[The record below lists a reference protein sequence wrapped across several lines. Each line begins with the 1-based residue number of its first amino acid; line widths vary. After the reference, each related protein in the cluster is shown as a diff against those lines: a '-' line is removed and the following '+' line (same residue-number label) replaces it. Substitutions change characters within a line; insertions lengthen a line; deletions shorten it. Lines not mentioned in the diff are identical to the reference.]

1 MKQCKIEIGDKEYS
15 VRIAVTDQEQSDGLK
30 NIDKLF
36 DNEGMLFVFDKE
48 DQVSMWMEDTTI
60 PLDVIF
66 IDEDYNVVKVQQGVP
81 KSKELITSDNTKY
94 VLEVNAGS
102 GIKIGDELDYDE
114 EDEEEVPML
123 VIGNKGKIQVE
134 LTGGE
139 RIFSRVSSRIIAE
152 KLKKHILIKKI
163 KIFMKIYVKV
173 QENMFLK
180 KFQNKTTMNLNTQRL
195 NKKNIT

>member
-1 MKQCKIEIGDKEYS
+1 MKQCEIEIGDKQYN
-15 VRIAVTDQEQSDGLK
+15 VRIAITDEEQSDGLK
-30 NIDKLF
+30 NIEKLF

-48 DQVSMWMEDTTI
+48 DQVSMWMEDTVI

-139 RIFSRVSSRIIAE
+139 KIFSRPNSKTIA
-152 KLKKHILIKKI
+152 KMAKKAYKSKEDKDYRALGKKI
-163 KIFMKIYVKV
+163 FKYIDTHNNQKEDFVEIK
-173 QENMFLK
+173 Q
-180 KFQNKTTMNLNTQRL
+180 
-195 NKKNIT
+195 

>member
-1 MKQCKIEIGDKEYS
+1 MKQCEIEIGDKQYN
-15 VRIAVTDQEQSDGLK
+15 VRIAITDKEQSDGLK

-48 DQVSMWMEDTTI
+48 DQVSMWMEDTVI

-123 VIGNKGKIQVE
+123 VIGPKGKVQMTIE
-134 LTGGE
+134 GGE
-139 RIFSRVSSRIIAE
+139 RILSRKNTKQLAKMAKRAYKSKEDKDYKA
-152 KLKKHILIKKI
+152 LGKKI
-163 KIFMKIYVKV
+163 FKYIDTHNNQKEDFIEIK
-173 QENMFLK
+173 Q
-180 KFQNKTTMNLNTQRL
+180 
-195 NKKNIT
+195 

>member
-48 DQVSMWMEDTTI
+48 DQVSMWMEDTTM

-139 RIFSRVSSRIIAE
+139 RIFSRPNSKTIA
-152 KLKKHILIKKI
+152 KMAKKAYKTKEDKDYRALGKKI
-163 KIFMKIYVKV
+163 FKYIDVHNNQKEDFVEIK
-173 QENMFLK
+173 Q
-180 KFQNKTTMNLNTQRL
+180 
-195 NKKNIT
+195 

>member
-1 MKQCKIEIGDKEYS
+1 MKQCEIEIGDKQYN
-15 VRIAVTDQEQSDGLK
+15 VRIAITDKEQSDGLK

-48 DQVSMWMEDTTI
+48 DQVSMWMEDTVI

-123 VIGNKGKIQVE
+123 VIGDKGKVQVE

-139 RIFSRVSSRIIAE
+139 RIFSRTNSKTIA
-152 KLKKHILIKKI
+152 KMAKKAYKSKEDKDYRALGKKI
-163 KIFMKIYVKV
+163 FKYIDTHNNQKEDFVEIK
-173 QENMFLK
+173 Q
-180 KFQNKTTMNLNTQRL
+180 
-195 NKKNIT
+195 

>member
-1 MKQCKIEIGDKEYS
+1 MKQCKIEIGDKEYN
-15 VRIAVTDQEQSDGLK
+15 VRIAVTDKEQSDGLK

-134 LTGGE
+134 LTGNE
-139 RIFSRVSSRIIAE
+139 RIFSRVSSRIIAR
-152 KLKKHILIKKI
+152 KAKKAYI
-163 KIFMKIYVKV
+163 
-173 QENMFLK
+173 
-180 KFQNKTTMNLNTQRL
+180 
-195 NKKNIT
+195 NKKDKDIYENLCKSLGKYVFKEISKQNNNEPEYVEIK

>member
-1 MKQCKIEIGDKEYS
+1 MKQCKIEIGNKQYN
-15 VRIAVTDQEQSDGLK
+15 VRIAVTDKEQSDGLK

-48 DQVSMWMEDTTI
+48 DQISMWMEDTII

-123 VIGNKGKIQVE
+123 VIGDKGKVQVE

-139 RIFSRVSSRIIAE
+139 RIFSRPNSKTIA
-152 KLKKHILIKKI
+152 KMAKKAYKSKEDKDYRALGKKI
-163 KIFMKIYVKV
+163 FKYIDIHNNQKEDFVEIK
-173 QENMFLK
+173 Q
-180 KFQNKTTMNLNTQRL
+180 
-195 NKKNIT
+195 

>member
-1 MKQCKIEIGDKEYS
+1 MKQCEIEIGDKQYN
-15 VRIAVTDQEQSDGLK
+15 VRIAITDKEQSDGLK
-30 NIDKLF
+30 DIDKLF

-48 DQVSMWMEDTTI
+48 DQVSMWMEDTII

-123 VIGNKGKIQVE
+123 VMGNKGKIQVE
-134 LTGGE
+134 LTGNE
-139 RIFSRVSSRIIAE
+139 RIFSRPNSKTIA
-152 KLKKHILIKKI
+152 KMAKKAYKSKEDKDYRALGKKI
-163 KIFMKIYVKV
+163 FKYIDTHNNQKEDFVEIK
-173 QENMFLK
+173 Q
-180 KFQNKTTMNLNTQRL
+180 
-195 NKKNIT
+195 

>member
-1 MKQCKIEIGDKEYS
+1 MKQCEIEIGDKQYN
-15 VRIAVTDQEQSDGLK
+15 VRIAITDEEQSDGLK
-30 NIDKLF
+30 NIEKLF
-36 DNEGMLFVFDKE
+36 DNAGMLFVFDKE
-48 DQVSMWMEDTTI
+48 DQVSMWMEDTVI

-139 RIFSRVSSRIIAE
+139 RIFSRPNSKTIA
-152 KLKKHILIKKI
+152 KMAKKAYKSKEDKDYRALGKKI
-163 KIFMKIYVKV
+163 FKYIDTHNNQKEDFVEIK
-173 QENMFLK
+173 Q
-180 KFQNKTTMNLNTQRL
+180 
-195 NKKNIT
+195 

>member
-1 MKQCKIEIGDKEYS
+1 MKQCEIEIGDKQYN
-15 VRIAVTDQEQSDGLK
+15 VRIAITDKEQSDGLK
-30 NIDKLF
+30 DIDKLF

-48 DQVSMWMEDTTI
+48 DQVSMWMEDTII

-123 VIGNKGKIQVE
+123 VIGDKGKIQVE

-139 RIFSRVSSRIIAE
+139 RIFSRPNSKTIA
-152 KLKKHILIKKI
+152 KMAKKAYKSKEDKDYRALGKKI
-163 KIFMKIYVKV
+163 FKYIDIHNNQKEDFVEIK
-173 QENMFLK
+173 Q
-180 KFQNKTTMNLNTQRL
+180 
-195 NKKNIT
+195 

>member
-134 LTGGE
+134 LTGNE
-139 RIFSRVSSRIIAE
+139 RIFSRPNSKTIA
-152 KLKKHILIKKI
+152 KMAKKAYKTKEDKDYKALGKKI
-163 KIFMKIYVKV
+163 FKYIDIHNNQKEDFVEIK
-173 QENMFLK
+173 Q
-180 KFQNKTTMNLNTQRL
+180 
-195 NKKNIT
+195 

>member
-1 MKQCKIEIGDKEYS
+1 MKQCEIEIGDKQYN
-15 VRIAVTDQEQSDGLK
+15 VRIAITDKEQSDGLK

-48 DQVSMWMEDTTI
+48 DQVSMWMEDTVI

-123 VIGNKGKIQVE
+123 VIGPKGKVQIE
-134 LTGGE
+134 LSGGE
-139 RIFSRVSSRIIAE
+139 RILSRKNTKQLAKMAKRAYKSKEDKDYKA
-152 KLKKHILIKKI
+152 LGKKI
-163 KIFMKIYVKV
+163 FKYIDTHNNQKEDFVEIK
-173 QENMFLK
+173 Q
-180 KFQNKTTMNLNTQRL
+180 
-195 NKKNIT
+195 

>member
-48 DQVSMWMEDTTI
+48 DQISMWMEDTTI

-134 LTGGE
+134 LTGNE
-139 RIFSRVSSRIIAE
+139 RIFSRPNSKTIA
-152 KLKKHILIKKI
+152 KMAKKAYKTKEDKDYKALGKKI
-163 KIFMKIYVKV
+163 FKYIDVHNNQKEDFVEIK
-173 QENMFLK
+173 Q
-180 KFQNKTTMNLNTQRL
+180 
-195 NKKNIT
+195 

>member
-139 RIFSRVSSRIIAE
+139 RIFSRPNSKTIA
-152 KLKKHILIKKI
+152 KMAKKAYKTKEDKDYRALGKKI
-163 KIFMKIYVKV
+163 FKYIDVHNNQKEDFVEIK
-173 QENMFLK
+173 Q
-180 KFQNKTTMNLNTQRL
+180 
-195 NKKNIT
+195 

>member
-1 MKQCKIEIGDKEYS
+1 MKQCEIKIGDKQYN
-15 VRIAVTDQEQSDGLK
+15 VRIAITDKEQSDGLK

-48 DQVSMWMEDTTI
+48 DQVSMWMEDTVI

-123 VIGNKGKIQVE
+123 VIGPKGKVQMTIE
-134 LTGGE
+134 GGE
-139 RIFSRVSSRIIAE
+139 RILSRKNTKQLAKMAKRAYKSKEDKDYKA
-152 KLKKHILIKKI
+152 LGKKI
-163 KIFMKIYVKV
+163 FKYIDTHNNQKEDFVEIK
-173 QENMFLK
+173 Q
-180 KFQNKTTMNLNTQRL
+180 
-195 NKKNIT
+195 

>member
-1 MKQCKIEIGDKEYS
+1 MKQCKIEIGDKEYN
-15 VRIAVTDQEQSDGLK
+15 VRIAVTDKEQSDGLK

-134 LTGGE
+134 LTGNE
-139 RIFSRVSSRIIAE
+139 RIFSRPNSKTIA
-152 KLKKHILIKKI
+152 KMAKKAYKTKEDKDYKALGKKI
-163 KIFMKIYVKV
+163 FKYIDVHNNQKEDFVEIK
-173 QENMFLK
+173 Q
-180 KFQNKTTMNLNTQRL
+180 
-195 NKKNIT
+195 

>member
-134 LTGGE
+134 LTGNE
-139 RIFSRVSSRIIAE
+139 RIFSRPNSKTIA
-152 KLKKHILIKKI
+152 KMAKKAYKSKEDKDYRALGKKI
-163 KIFMKIYVKV
+163 FKYIDIHNNQKEDFVEIK
-173 QENMFLK
+173 Q
-180 KFQNKTTMNLNTQRL
+180 
-195 NKKNIT
+195 

>member
-1 MKQCKIEIGDKEYS
+1 MKQCEIEIGDKQYN
-15 VRIAVTDQEQSDGLK
+15 VRIATTDEEQSDGLK
-30 NIDKLF
+30 NIEKLF

-48 DQVSMWMEDTTI
+48 DQVSMWMEDTVI

-139 RIFSRVSSRIIAE
+139 RIFSRPNSKTIA
-152 KLKKHILIKKI
+152 KMAKKAYKSKEDKDYRALGKKI
-163 KIFMKIYVKV
+163 FKYIDTHNNQKEDFVEIK
-173 QENMFLK
+173 Q
-180 KFQNKTTMNLNTQRL
+180 
-195 NKKNIT
+195 

>member
-134 LTGGE
+134 LTGNE
-139 RIFSRVSSRIIAE
+139 RIFSRPNSKTIA
-152 KLKKHILIKKI
+152 KMAKKAYKTKEDKDYKALGKKI
-163 KIFMKIYVKV
+163 FKYIDVHNNQKEDFVEIK
-173 QENMFLK
+173 Q
-180 KFQNKTTMNLNTQRL
+180 
-195 NKKNIT
+195 

>member
-139 RIFSRVSSRIIAE
+139 RIFSRPNSKTIA
-152 KLKKHILIKKI
+152 KMAKKAYKSKEDKDYKALGKKI
-163 KIFMKIYVKV
+163 FKYIDIHNNQKEDFVEIK
-173 QENMFLK
+173 
-180 KFQNKTTMNLNTQRL
+180 
-195 NKKNIT
+195 

>member
-48 DQVSMWMEDTTI
+48 DQVSMWMEDTAI

-139 RIFSRVSSRIIAE
+139 RIFSRPNSKTIA
-152 KLKKHILIKKI
+152 KMAKKAYKTKEDKDYRALGKKI
-163 KIFMKIYVKV
+163 FKYIDVHNNQKEDFVEIK
-173 QENMFLK
+173 Q
-180 KFQNKTTMNLNTQRL
+180 
-195 NKKNIT
+195 

>member
-1 MKQCKIEIGDKEYS
+1 MKQCKIEIGDKEYN
-15 VRIAVTDQEQSDGLK
+15 VRIAVTDKEQSDGLK

-139 RIFSRVSSRIIAE
+139 RIFSRPNSKTIA
-152 KLKKHILIKKI
+152 KMAKKAYKSKEDKDYRALGKKI
-163 KIFMKIYVKV
+163 FKYIDIHNNQKEDFVEIK
-173 QENMFLK
+173 Q
-180 KFQNKTTMNLNTQRL
+180 
-195 NKKNIT
+195 

>member
-139 RIFSRVSSRIIAE
+139 RIFSRPNSKTIA
-152 KLKKHILIKKI
+152 KMAKKAYKSKEYKDYRALGKKI
-163 KIFMKIYVKV
+163 FKYIDIHNNQKEDFVEIK
-173 QENMFLK
+173 Q
-180 KFQNKTTMNLNTQRL
+180 
-195 NKKNIT
+195 

>member
-1 MKQCKIEIGDKEYS
+1 MKQCKIEIGNKTYN
-15 VRIAVTDQEQSDGLK
+15 VRIAVTDKEQSDGLK
-30 NIDKLF
+30 DIDKLF

-48 DQVSMWMEDTTI
+48 DQISMWMEDTII

-139 RIFSRVSSRIIAE
+139 RIFSRPNSKTIA
-152 KLKKHILIKKI
+152 KMAKKAYKSKEDKDYRALGKKI
-163 KIFMKIYVKV
+163 FKYIDTHNNQKEDFVEIK
-173 QENMFLK
+173 Q
-180 KFQNKTTMNLNTQRL
+180 
-195 NKKNIT
+195 

>member
-1 MKQCKIEIGDKEYS
+1 MKQCEIEIGDKQYN
-15 VRIAVTDQEQSDGLK
+15 VRIAVTDKEQSDGLK

-48 DQVSMWMEDTTI
+48 DQISMWMEDTII

-123 VIGNKGKIQVE
+123 VIGDKGKVQVE

-139 RIFSRVSSRIIAE
+139 RIFSRPNSKTIA
-152 KLKKHILIKKI
+152 KMAKKAYKSKEDKDYRALGKKI
-163 KIFMKIYVKV
+163 FKYIDIHNNQKEDFVEIK
-173 QENMFLK
+173 Q
-180 KFQNKTTMNLNTQRL
+180 
-195 NKKNIT
+195 

>member
-123 VIGNKGKIQVE
+123 VIGDKGKVQVE

-139 RIFSRVSSRIIAE
+139 RIFSRTNSKTIA
-152 KLKKHILIKKI
+152 KMAKKAYKSKEDKDYRALGKKI
-163 KIFMKIYVKV
+163 FKYIDIHNNQKEDFVEIK
-173 QENMFLK
+173 Q
-180 KFQNKTTMNLNTQRL
+180 
-195 NKKNIT
+195 

>member
-1 MKQCKIEIGDKEYS
+1 MKQCKIEIGDKEYN
-15 VRIAVTDQEQSDGLK
+15 VRIAVTDKEQSDGLK

-48 DQVSMWMEDTTI
+48 DQVSMWMEDTVI

-139 RIFSRVSSRIIAE
+139 RIFSRPNSKTIA
-152 KLKKHILIKKI
+152 KMAKKAYKSKEDKDYKALGKKI
-163 KIFMKIYVKV
+163 FKYIDTHNNQKEDFVEIK
-173 QENMFLK
+173 Q
-180 KFQNKTTMNLNTQRL
+180 
-195 NKKNIT
+195 

>member
-1 MKQCKIEIGDKEYS
+1 MKQCEIEIGDKQYN
-15 VRIAVTDQEQSDGLK
+15 VRIAITDEEQSDGLK
-30 NIDKLF
+30 NIEKLF

-48 DQVSMWMEDTTI
+48 DQVSMWMEDTVI

-123 VIGNKGKIQVE
+123 VIGDKGKVQVE

-139 RIFSRVSSRIIAE
+139 RIFSRPNSKTIA
-152 KLKKHILIKKI
+152 KMAKKAYKSKEDKDYRALGKKI
-163 KIFMKIYVKV
+163 FKYIDIHNNQKEDFVEIK
-173 QENMFLK
+173 Q
-180 KFQNKTTMNLNTQRL
+180 
-195 NKKNIT
+195 

>member
-1 MKQCKIEIGDKEYS
+1 MKQCEIEIGDKQYN
-15 VRIAVTDQEQSDGLK
+15 VRIAITDKEQSDGLK

-48 DQVSMWMEDTTI
+48 DQVSMWMEDTII

-134 LTGGE
+134 LTGNE
-139 RIFSRVSSRIIAE
+139 RIFSRPNSKTIA
-152 KLKKHILIKKI
+152 KMAKKAYKSKEDKDYRALGKKI
-163 KIFMKIYVKV
+163 FKYIDTHNNQKEDFVEIK
-173 QENMFLK
+173 Q
-180 KFQNKTTMNLNTQRL
+180 
-195 NKKNIT
+195 

>member
-1 MKQCKIEIGDKEYS
+1 MKQCEIEIGDKQYN
-15 VRIAVTDQEQSDGLK
+15 VRIAITDEEQSDGLK

-48 DQVSMWMEDTTI
+48 DQVSMWMEDTVI

-123 VIGNKGKIQVE
+123 VIGDKGKVQVE

-139 RIFSRVSSRIIAE
+139 RIFSRPNSKTIA
-152 KLKKHILIKKI
+152 KMAKKAYKSKEDKDYRALGKKI
-163 KIFMKIYVKV
+163 FKYIDIHNNQKEDFVEIK
-173 QENMFLK
+173 Q
-180 KFQNKTTMNLNTQRL
+180 
-195 NKKNIT
+195 

>member
-1 MKQCKIEIGDKEYS
+1 MKQCKIEIGDKEYN
-15 VRIAVTDQEQSDGLK
+15 VRIAVTDKEQSDGLK

-139 RIFSRVSSRIIAE
+139 RIFSRPNSKTIA
-152 KLKKHILIKKI
+152 KMAKKAYKTKEDKDYKALGKKI
-163 KIFMKIYVKV
+163 FKYIDVHNNQKEDFVEIK
-173 QENMFLK
+173 Q
-180 KFQNKTTMNLNTQRL
+180 
-195 NKKNIT
+195 

>member
-1 MKQCKIEIGDKEYS
+1 MKQCKIEIGDKEYN
-15 VRIAVTDQEQSDGLK
+15 VRIAVTDKEQSDGLK
-30 NIDKLF
+30 NIEKLF

-48 DQVSMWMEDTTI
+48 DQVSMWMEDTVI

-139 RIFSRVSSRIIAE
+139 RIFSRPNSKTIA
-152 KLKKHILIKKI
+152 KMAKKAYKSKEDKDYKALGKKI
-163 KIFMKIYVKV
+163 FKYIDTHNNQKEDFVEIK
-173 QENMFLK
+173 Q
-180 KFQNKTTMNLNTQRL
+180 
-195 NKKNIT
+195 

>member
-134 LTGGE
+134 LTGDE
-139 RIFSRVSSRIIAE
+139 RIFSRPNSKTIA
-152 KLKKHILIKKI
+152 KMAKKAYKTKEDKDYRALGKKI
-163 KIFMKIYVKV
+163 FKYIDIHNNQKEDFVEIK
-173 QENMFLK
+173 Q
-180 KFQNKTTMNLNTQRL
+180 
-195 NKKNIT
+195 

>member
-1 MKQCKIEIGDKEYS
+1 MKQCEIEIGDKQYN
-15 VRIAVTDQEQSDGLK
+15 VRIAITDKEQSDGLK

-48 DQVSMWMEDTTI
+48 DQVSMWMEDTVI

-123 VIGNKGKIQVE
+123 VIGDKGKIQVE

-139 RIFSRVSSRIIAE
+139 RIFSRPNSKTIA
-152 KLKKHILIKKI
+152 KMAKKAYKSKEDKDYRALGKKI
-163 KIFMKIYVKV
+163 FKYIDIHNNQKEDFVEIK
-173 QENMFLK
+173 Q
-180 KFQNKTTMNLNTQRL
+180 
-195 NKKNIT
+195 

>member
-1 MKQCKIEIGDKEYS
+1 MKQCEIEIGDKQYN
-15 VRIAVTDQEQSDGLK
+15 VRIAITDKEQSDGLK
-30 NIDKLF
+30 DIDKLF

-48 DQVSMWMEDTTI
+48 DQVSMWMEDTII

-139 RIFSRVSSRIIAE
+139 RIFSRPNSKTIA
-152 KLKKHILIKKI
+152 KMAKKAYKSKEDKDYRALGKKI
-163 KIFMKIYVKV
+163 FKYIDTHNNQKEDFVEIK
-173 QENMFLK
+173 Q
-180 KFQNKTTMNLNTQRL
+180 
-195 NKKNIT
+195 